1 MPLLFT
7 SQQQQQQQ
15 QQRSSQNQSNK
26 FTINSNSSPTRSI
39 KAPSS
44 TRKPCITK
52 LKNNNNG
59 DDYSPIIMKFNPAS
73 ASLQQNSSTSNH
85 HNQSSHLFKHI
96 NSTNQ
101 SSYRPNLNASAT
113 TANQQPRVTFVLP
126 SSNTS
131 THNHVNNFSKSVNIA
146 SSSTSISQP
155 LPYVKTKRSGS
166 ITTLL
171 PLKVT

>member
-7 SQQQQQQQ
+7 SQQQQQQ

-44 TRKPCITK
+44 TRKSCITK
-52 LKNNNNG
+52 LKTNNNG

-96 NSTNQ
+96 NTNQ

-113 TANQQPRVTFVLP
+113 NQQQPRVTFVLP
-126 SSNTS
+126 SSNNS
-131 THNHVNNFSKSVNIA
+131 THNNFSKSVNIA

-155 LPYVKTKRSGS
+155 LPPYVKTKRSGS

>member
-15 QQRSSQNQSNK
+15 QQQRSSQNPSNK

-44 TRKPCITK
+44 TRKSCITK
-52 LKNNNNG
+52 QLKNNNNG
-59 DDYSPIIMKFNPAS
+59 DDYSPVIMKFNPAS
-73 ASLQQNSSTSNH
+73 TSLQQNSSTSNH
-85 HNQSSHLFKHI
+85 HNHLFKHI
-96 NSTNQ
+96 NTNQ
-101 SSYRPNLNASAT
+101 SSYRPNLNSTAT
-113 TANQQPRVTFVLP
+113 TNQQPRVTFVLP
-126 SSNTS
+126 SSNNS
-131 THNHVNNFSKSVNIA
+131 NHNNFSKSVNIA

-155 LPYVKTKRSGS
+155 LPPYVKTKRSGS